1 MIIKKKGGRK
11 CEKGNCEINKKDHI
25 ISSLFFI
32 ISSAAS
38 LKLRQKTHLK
48 NEVTAKKRTSYGR
61 KTDKLRQKT
70 GQVTEKSQEVMEKKS
85 GLILKLRKK
94 SRQVMAKK

>member
-48 NEVTAKKRTSYGR
+48 NEVT
-61 KTDKLRQKT
+61 
-70 GQVTEKSQEVMEKKS
+70 EKSQEVMEKKS

-94 SRQVMAKK
+94 VDKLWQKNRLAYKLPKNRTNYKNRQ

>member
-1 MIIKKKGGRK
+1 MIIKKNGGRK

-48 NEVTAKKRTSYGR
+48 NEV
-61 KTDKLRQKT
+61 
-70 GQVTEKSQEVMEKKS
+70 MEKKS
-85 GLILKLRKK
+85 GSYGKK
-94 SRQVMAKK
+94 VRFNIEVTEKK

>member
-11 CEKGNCEINKKDHI
+11 CEKGNCKINKKDHI

-48 NEVTAKKRTSYGR
+48 NEV
-61 KTDKLRQKT
+61 
-70 GQVTEKSQEVMEKKS
+70 MEKKS

>member
-1 MIIKKKGGRK
+1 MKKGIVKSIKK
-11 CEKGNCEINKKDHI
+11 I
-25 ISSLFFI
+25 ILFSLFFI

-48 NEVTAKKRTSYGR
+48 TE
-61 KTDKLRQKT
+61 
-70 GQVTEKSQEVMEKKS
+70 VTEKSQEVMEKKS
-85 GLILKLRKK
+85 GLVSKLRKK

>member
-1 MIIKKKGGRK
+1 M
-11 CEKGNCEINKKDHI
+11 
-25 ISSLFFI
+25 
-32 ISSAAS
+32 
-38 LKLRQKTHLK
+38 KLRQKSGQ
-48 NEVTAKKRTSYGR
+48 VTAEKRTSYG
-61 KTDKLRQKT
+61 KKPDKLRQKT

>member
-48 NEVTAKKRTSYGR
+48 NEVT
-61 KTDKLRQKT
+61 
-70 GQVTEKSQEVMEKKS
+70 EKK
-85 GLILKLRKK
+85 
-94 SRQVMAKK
+94 